1 MKNIENLDSY
11 RRIILEAVLTLKDAN
26 DILKNDK
33 AVVLSAVKKY
43 AGAFVFASDNLKSD
57 YEFNLEIVKT
67 NGSTLKYI

>member
-33 AVVLSAVKKY
+33 AVVLSAVK
-43 AGAFVFASDNLKSD
+43 N
-57 YEFNLEIVKT
+57 
-67 NGSTLKYI
+67 TLALLFLLVII